1 MRHASFVV
9 VGTIVLL
16 FCFGALASAQQ
27 GRGNPCTPAGTWYG
41 GSVVAYR
48 ITITPAE
55 PAGHFSVLT
64 EAMYKNSVISTTW
77 TGQISKSGKIYQ
89 GSMSALSTQDPQYM
103 NPPPFTA
110 LPDIAAG
117 WFTFELKDCN
127 TMKSVIPFLGL
138 YSGAGIWEPGTPWTG
153 IKWLPNAKVPLI
165 DPPDMDLIPFLTGD
179 TKPIV
184 ETYHRVLNTVNPALL
199 HN

>member
-1 MRHASFVV
+1 MRRRLLVV
-9 VGTIVLL
+9 LAAMALL
-16 FCFGALASAQQ
+16 CSLEGIGSAQQ
-27 GRGNPCTPAGTWYG
+27 GKGNACTPAGVWYG

-55 PAGHFSVLT
+55 PAGHFAVLT
-64 EAMYKNSVISTTW
+64 EAMYKNSVMSTTW
-77 TGQISKSGKIYQ
+77 SGQIVKKGKMYE

-117 WFTFELKDCN
+117 WFTFALKDCN
-127 TMKSVIPFLGL
+127 TLQSIIPFLGL
-138 YSGAGIWEPGTPWTG
+138 YAGAGIWEPGSPWTG
-153 IKWLPNAKVPLI
+153 INWLSNGKTPLI
-165 DPPDMDLIPFLTGD
+165 DPPDVDLILFLTGD

-184 ETYHRVLNTVNPALL
+184 ETYHRVLNTVNPNLL
-199 HN
+199 HR